1 MTATVIVPGN
11 IGSDAEMGDANG
23 TPICKFS
30 VASNQKIKGENKT
43 TWFSCVMWG
52 QRGQS
57 LCQYLRS
64 GTKVTV
70 IGQLDI
76 NIWTPNDGGETRVT
90 PNITVQ
96 EITLQGA
103 PQQQAPAQ
111 QNQYQQQSPQQYNQ
125 QQPAQQNGNNN
136 QHYQQNPPHQQQPAQ
151 NNQYPPG
158 GFGNIDDDIPF

>member
-11 IGSDAEMGDANG
+11 IGSDAEMTEVNG
-23 TPICKFS
+23 TSLCKFS
-30 VASNQKIKGENKT
+30 VASNQKVKGENKT
-43 TWFSCVMWG
+43 TWFSCVIWG
-52 QRGQS
+52 QRGQA

-90 PNITVQ
+90 PNINVQ

-103 PQQQAPAQ
+103 PQPSRPQSESNAQPSQQYSQQPPA
-111 QNQYQQQSPQQYNQ
+111 NQYQQSP
-125 QQPAQQNGNNN
+125 P
-136 QHYQQNPPHQQQPAQ
+136 
-151 NNQYPPG
+151 
-158 GFGNIDDDIPF
+158 GFGNMHIDDDIPF